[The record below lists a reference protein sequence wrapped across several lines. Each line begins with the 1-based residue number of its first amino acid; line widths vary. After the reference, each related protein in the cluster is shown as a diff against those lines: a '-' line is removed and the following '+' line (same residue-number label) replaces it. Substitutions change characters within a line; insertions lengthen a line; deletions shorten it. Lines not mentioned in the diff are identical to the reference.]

1 MRRIFHS
8 GKTYL
13 ALVTFILILA
23 TGIIFKQSVFRM
35 IPLCSSLIIMLLS
48 TTANRYGFLLGGI
61 NSAFY
66 GAVFIGMGLYG
77 TAINA
82 LAVSMPMQILTY
94 IAWSRKKYKHSTVLR
109 RLSNK
114 ARIILFVVIIA
125 VWLTAYAILSFMGSG
140 YIVFDNTVLILGTVG
155 SILSFLSYVE
165 YAFFGLVSQPI
176 SLIMNIMVMRDDPS
190 HITYVIFSVYSLICT
205 VLSFKYLMKLYAF
218 QQKEK
223 ELTENEKHC

>member
-1 MRRIFHS
+1 MRNIFRS

-13 ALVTFILILA
+13 ALITFILIIT

-35 IPLCSSLIIMLLS
+35 IPLCASLIIMLLS
-48 TTANRYGFLLGGI
+48 TTANRYSFLLGSI

-66 GAVFIGMGLYG
+66 GMVFIGMGLYG
-77 TAINA
+77 SAIQS
-82 LAVSMPMQILTY
+82 LAVSMPMQILTF

-114 ARIILFVVIIA
+114 ARIILLAATVL

-140 YIVFDNTVLILGTVG
+140 YIVFDNTVLILGTV
-155 SILSFLSYVE
+155 SSVLSFLSYVE
-165 YAFFGLVSQPI
+165 YSYFSLVSSPI
-176 SLIMNIMVMRDDPS
+176 SLIMNIMVMRDNPS
-190 HITYVIFSVYSLICT
+190 HITFVVFSVYSFICT
-205 VLSFKYLMKLYAF
+205 ILSFRYLMKLYNI

-223 ELTENEKHC
+223 EQTKK